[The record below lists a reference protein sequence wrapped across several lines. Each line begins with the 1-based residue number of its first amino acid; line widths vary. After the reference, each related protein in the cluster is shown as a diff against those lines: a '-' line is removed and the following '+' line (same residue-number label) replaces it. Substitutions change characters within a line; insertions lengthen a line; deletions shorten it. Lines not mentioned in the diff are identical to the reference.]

1 MRQLDRAFD
10 VLELL
15 SNEEYRSGETLAAKL
30 GVSRV
35 AIWRQIERLKKIGV
49 DINSV
54 SGQGYRIQ
62 TEFETLNPAKIHE
75 NLARGVEL
83 DESSIR
89 VTKVVDSTNAVLM
102 RLSPSREQQVLFSEY
117 QTAGKGRR
125 EDEWVSPPGGG
136 LWFSLSRCFDNPPSS
151 FSALGL
157 VVGISVISGLQKLGI
172 KGLQLKWPNDVV
184 FEGAK
189 LAGILIELRSEVS
202 GPCFAVI
209 GIGVNT
215 SLSLAARRRI
225 DKKVIDVEQLS
236 KKRLSRNLI
245 ASVLL
250 SSLDENLRAFEQSG
264 FKSFREKWAKFDFL
278 FGKELKILCG
288 SRVETG
294 LAEGVDEIGALLL
307 RREGEVKQILSGHI
321 VELL

>member
-15 SNEEYRSGETLAAKL
+15 SDEEYRSGENLAAKL

-49 DINSV
+49 DIS
-54 SGQGYRIQ
+54 SLGGQGYRIQ
-62 TEFETLNPAKIHE
+62 TDFETLNPAKIYE
-75 NLARGVEL
+75 NLESGIDL

-102 RLSPSREQQVLFSEY
+102 RLPPSREQQVLFSEY

-125 EDEWVSPPGGG
+125 EDEWISPPGGG

-202 GPCFAVI
+202 GSSFAVI
-209 GIGVNT
+209 GVGLNT
-215 SLSLAARRRI
+215 SLGLTARRRI
-225 DKKVIDVEQLS
+225 NKKVVDVEQLS
-236 KKRLSRNLI
+236 KKHLSRNLV

-250 SSLDENLRAFEQSG
+250 SSLDENLRIFEESG
-264 FKSFREKWAKFDFL
+264 FKSFHDRWKKFDFL

-294 LAEGVDEIGALLL
+294 LAAGVDEIGALLL
-307 RREGEVKQILSGHI
+307 QRAGEVKQILSGHI
-321 VELL
+321 IEVV